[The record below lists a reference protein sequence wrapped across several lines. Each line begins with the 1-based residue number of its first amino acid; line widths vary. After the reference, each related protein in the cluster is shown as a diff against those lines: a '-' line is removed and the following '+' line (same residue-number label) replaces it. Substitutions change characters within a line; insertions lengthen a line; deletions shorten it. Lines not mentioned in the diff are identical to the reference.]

1 MKAESSDCYR
11 IRRERIALK
20 LDALIQRHDLLAAD
34 DPERGLLMDQI
45 WALNIAYCVEE

>member
-1 MKAESSDCYR
+1 MKVESNDRYR

-20 LDALIQRHDLLAAD
+20 LDALIEKHDLLAAHD
-34 DPERGLLMDQI
+34 SERGLLLDQI